1 MKKKWENERPI
12 LILLSTDVTNVLA
25 KKIAGNYQNHIL
37 VISEQY
43 FWLAIH
49 MWMLKGMLSEL

>member
-1 MKKKWENERPI
+1 M
-12 LILLSTDVTNVLA
+12 LLSTDVTNILA
-25 KKIAGNYQNHIL
+25 RKIAGNYQNHIL